1 MKGYGIGLAIVVV
14 AGGCSDPVGDAADR
28 LAIVEKVGS
37 PKAKCEARRALAQ
50 AHLQA
55 KHQREYYEQTI
66 HANIAC
72 QSAEL
77 DALYGASDAGIV
89 ADNLETEAL
98 R

>member
-1 MKGYGIGLAIVVV
+1 MIV
-14 AGGCSDPVGDAADR
+14 ASCSNPVGDAEDR

-72 QSAEL
+72 QSAEF

-89 ADNLETEAL
+89 ADNLEAEAL